1 MLGLARGDVSLT
13 AEDVMHRARHIEILQ
28 ISLLTLTCC
37 LARPAA
43 AGINLSWNDC
53 GAFGSVSTPLL
64 CTTNTGRITMMLS
77 ATPTGPIPQACA
89 EESVIDLQTSGA
101 VLSPWW
107 DMRSGLG
114 CRSTSCFASFDFTS
128 FSNCADP
135 WLGQALGG
143 LDYADALSSG
153 SFAPNR
159 ARIRTISA
167 VPTSS
172 AFALA
177 AGTEYYM
184 ASVSFNMLKTVGG
197 ACPGCTD
204 DATLSLSQIRIDQVS
219 GAPGGDFILRDAD
232 NGVCIRT
239 NAPPSATQCSALP
252 TSNRTWGS
260 LKAMY
265 R

>member
-1 MLGLARGDVSLT
+1 MRIRVFSFAAAALLA
-13 AEDVMHRARHIEILQ
+13 AA
-28 ISLLTLTCC
+28 C
-37 LARPAA
+37 LSAPPAC

-64 CTTNTGRITMMLS
+64 CTTNTGRITMVLS

-107 DMRSGLG
+107 DMRSGGG
-114 CRSTSCFASFDFTS
+114 CRPTSCFASFDFTS
-128 FSNCADP
+128 FANCADP
-135 WLGQALGG
+135 WLGQAVGG
-143 LDYADALSSG
+143 LDYADAHSSL

-159 ARIRTISA
+159 ARIRTVSA
-167 VPTSS
+167 VPATS

-177 AGTEYYM
+177 AGTEYYV

-260 LKAMY
+260 VKATY

>member
-1 MLGLARGDVSLT
+1 MRIREFSFAATALLA
-13 AEDVMHRARHIEILQ
+13 AA
-28 ISLLTLTCC
+28 C
-37 LARPAA
+37 LSVPPAS

-77 ATPTGPIPQACA
+77 ATPTGPIPQACG

-107 DMRSGLG
+107 DMRAGGG
-114 CRSTSCFASFDFTS
+114 CRPTSCFASFDFTS
-128 FSNCADP
+128 FSNCNDP

-143 LDYADALSSG
+143 LDYADALSSL
-153 SFAPNR
+153 SFGPNR
-159 ARIRTISA
+159 ARIRTVSA
-167 VPTSS
+167 VPTAS

-177 AGTEYYM
+177 AGTEYYV

-197 ACPGCTD
+197 TCPGCTD
-204 DATLSLSQIRIDQVS
+204 DATLSLSQIRIDQVL
-219 GAPGGDFILRDAD
+219 GAPGGDFVLRDAD
-232 NGVCIRT
+232 NGICIRT
-239 NAPPSATQCSALP
+239 NSPPSAGQCSALP
-252 TSNRTWGS
+252 TSNRTWGQLKS
-260 LKAMY
+260 LY